1 LIGVFSIQYDFLL
14 FFFRLSKSLPNTL
27 IIREVGVTTI
37 KKTKP
42 IIMGDIKFPNK
53 IPNLNQILF
62 KGDNTDEFKRPKIKK
77 IIATTTAQTLTLPSL
92 NNGNKEMIIKNI
104 KKTTPKFLFDEIL
117 IFFKFIDLIKN
128 YLIKTNPIYLNRF

>member
-1 LIGVFSIQYDFLL
+1 MTIGDTKV
-14 FFFRLSKSLPNTL
+14 PN
-27 IIREVGVTTI
+27 I
-37 KKTKP
+37 
-42 IIMGDIKFPNK
+42 

-77 IIATTTAQTLTLPSL
+77 IIATTTAQILIFSSL

-117 IFFKFIDLIKN
+117 IFFEFIDLVKN
-128 YLIKTNPIYLNRF
+128 YLIKINNIY

>member
-1 LIGVFSIQYDFLL
+1 MTIGDTKV
-14 FFFRLSKSLPNTL
+14 PN
-27 IIREVGVTTI
+27 I
-37 KKTKP
+37 
-42 IIMGDIKFPNK
+42 

-77 IIATTTAQTLTLPSL
+77 IIATTTAQILIFSSL

-117 IFFKFIDLIKN
+117 IFFEFIDLVKN
-128 YLIKTNPIYLNRF
+128 YLIKINTIYLNRF

>member
-1 LIGVFSIQYDFLL
+1 
-14 FFFRLSKSLPNTL
+14 
-27 IIREVGVTTI
+27 
-37 KKTKP
+37 
-42 IIMGDIKFPNK
+42 MGDIKFPNK

-117 IFFKFIDLIKN
+117 ILFEFIILSEN
-128 YLIKTNPIYLNRF
+128 YLIKIDYIHLCIFLIPIILY

>member
-1 LIGVFSIQYDFLL
+1 
-14 FFFRLSKSLPNTL
+14 
-27 IIREVGVTTI
+27 
-37 KKTKP
+37 
-42 IIMGDIKFPNK
+42 MGDIKFPNK

-77 IIATTTAQTLTLPSL
+77 IIATTTAQILIFSSL

-117 IFFKFIDLIKN
+117 IFFEFIDLVKN
-128 YLIKTNPIYLNRF
+128 YLIKINPIYLNRF

>member
-1 LIGVFSIQYDFLL
+1 
-14 FFFRLSKSLPNTL
+14 
-27 IIREVGVTTI
+27 
-37 KKTKP
+37 
-42 IIMGDIKFPNK
+42 MGDIKFPNK

-128 YLIKTNPIYLNRF
+128 YLIKINYIYLNMFLILLILY

>member
-1 LIGVFSIQYDFLL
+1 
-14 FFFRLSKSLPNTL
+14 
-27 IIREVGVTTI
+27 
-37 KKTKP
+37 
-42 IIMGDIKFPNK
+42 MGDIKFPNK

-77 IIATTTAQTLTLPSL
+77 IIAITTAQILIFSSL

-117 IFFKFIDLIKN
+117 RFFEFINLIKN
-128 YLIKTNPIYLNRF
+128 YLIKINYIYLNILLIPLILY